1 MTFQASNSSL
11 SSARPLAIG
20 LALAL
25 ALPVGGALTTGIA
38 APVRDVPVYRSPLPA
53 ATTLPVASCADDGS
67 AGTLRSVVAGAASGD
82 TVDLGQLSCST
93 ITLTQG
99 EIVIAQDDLI
109 LRGPGAANL
118 SISGDAA
125 SGVLAHHGAGTLSI
139 DALSVIDGHSAHP
152 GGCVYSSGNV
162 DANAVVVSGCTT
174 GVDTYLPGGGLYV
187 RGDVTLTHSTVADNY
202 GYKGGGV
209 WTMGDLTVTSST
221 VSGNNAYMG
230 GGLWTH
236 GKSMALVDSTISGNS
251 AGFNSGGV
259 LAYSESGT
267 WDGKA
272 VITNSTISG
281 NTSGRFMGG
290 IYVANME
297 VHMSNSTVAFN
308 KASTV
313 CSGLVIGGHHT
324 YSAYMD
330 SSVLANNVSV
340 SGNPCDFSLPN
351 LGVAGAHNLVVA
363 SNSVLPPDTLRADPL
378 LQPLADNGGPTQTH
392 ALTAG
397 SPAIDAGSNLLG
409 LAFDQR
415 GQDFARVHGVAA
427 DIGAFEVQQAAAA
440 VSVTKLFLPNAVRTN
455 GLSTLTITLGNG
467 GTSPATLT
475 SPLTDALPAT
485 IVVANP
491 PNATTTCVGGT
502 VAATAATGS
511 VTLNDG
517 AQIPADGSCTVSVS
531 VIAHAVGTYTNVI
544 PAGALQTDAGN
555 SADPAT
561 ADLGVSGVA
570 VVPTVSKAFA
580 PSTIAAGQTS
590 MLTITFAN
598 SAPNAATLTADLTDH
613 LPPPLVVADPADA
626 TTDCPGG
633 TLTAAAGAATVILG
647 SGAQIPGGTCTVSV
661 AVTAAVP
668 GAYLNTIPA
677 GALQTDF
684 GSNPDAARAG
694 LTVTPAAPT
703 DRIFADGF
711 DG

>member
-1 MTFQASNSSL
+1 MTFHASNASL
-11 SSARPLAIG
+11 PCARPLAVG

-25 ALPVGGALTTGIA
+25 ALPVAGAITTGFA
-38 APVRDVPVYRSPLPA
+38 APVRDVPVHRSPMPSA
-53 ATTLPVASCADDGS
+53 ATLPVTSCADDGS

-82 TVDLGQLSCST
+82 TVDLSQLSCST

-99 EIVIAQDDLI
+99 EITVAQDDLT
-109 LRGPGAANL
+109 LSGPGAANL
-118 SISGDAA
+118 SISGGDA
-125 SGVLAHHGAGTLSI
+125 SGVLAHHGTGTLSI
-139 DALSVIDGHSAHP
+139 DALSVVAGHASHA
-152 GGCVYSSGNV
+152 GGCVYSSGSV
-162 DANAVVVSGCTT
+162 DANGTVVSGCTT
-174 GVDTYLPGGGLYV
+174 GVNSYLPGGGLYV
-187 RGDVTLTHSTVADNY
+187 KGNVGLTHSTVANNY

-209 WTMGDLTVTSST
+209 WTMGELTVTSST
-221 VSGNNAYMG
+221 VSNNSAYMG

-236 GKSMALVDSTISGNS
+236 GKGMTLAGSTISGNA

-281 NTSGRFMGG
+281 NTSGKFIGG

-297 VHMSNSTVAFN
+297 VHMSNSTIAFN
-308 KASTV
+308 RASTI
-313 CSGLVIGGHHT
+313 CSGLLIGGHHV

-330 SSVLANNVSV
+330 SSVLANNVSA
-340 SGNPCDFSLPN
+340 SGTQCDFSFPTLSVN
-351 LGVAGAHNLVVA
+351 GAHNLIVA
-363 SNSVLPPDTLRADPL
+363 SNSILPPDTLRTDPL

-397 SPAIDAGSNLLG
+397 SPAIDTGSNLLG

-415 GQDFARVHGVAA
+415 GQGFARVHGSAA
-427 DIGAFEVQQAAAA
+427 DIGAFEVQQSAAA

-455 GLSTLTITLGNG
+455 GLSTLTITLSNG

-475 SPLTDALPAT
+475 SALTDALPAS

-491 PNATTTCVGGT
+491 PNATTTCASGT
-502 VAATAATGS
+502 VAATAAAGS
-511 VTLNDG
+511 VTLNSG
-517 AQIPADGSCTVSVS
+517 AQIPANGSCTVSVS
-531 VIAHAVGTYTNVI
+531 VIAHAVGTFTNVI
-544 PAGALQTDAGN
+544 PAGALQTDAGS

-580 PSTIAAGQTS
+580 PSTIVAGQTS
-590 MLTITFAN
+590 VLTITFAN
-598 SAPNAATLTADLTDH
+598 SAPNAATLTADLADN
-613 LPPPLVVADPADA
+613 LPVSLVVASPANA
-626 TTDCPGG
+626 TTTCPGG
-633 TLTAAAGAATVILG
+633 TVTAAAGATAVILG

-661 AVTAAVP
+661 AVTAASA

-694 LTVTPAAPT
+694 LTVTPAGPT